1 MDTVDCGSTCFA
13 SPVEEEKT
21 YEAPPGALASKGA
34 RFDHS
39 RPTYDAAIRVSL
51 APSSLYLPCQPT
63 PALARWIVKSKASQ
77 RAEPGGPRA
86 HHDRARRGTTA
97 AVRPVRRPQTRP
109 GTA

>member
-1 MDTVDCGSTCFA
+1 MDLVPAAREYRIMDTVDCGSTCFA

-63 PALARWIVKSKASQ
+63 PALARWIVKKQGIAEG
-77 RAEPGGPRA
+77 RAWRPK
-86 HHDRARRGTTA
+86 GTS
-97 AVRPVRRPQTRP
+97 
-109 GTA
+109 